1 LEIAWAGSTCLEG
14 SNPSLSASA
23 PRRLARRSGSARRSG
38 YVRAVRRPVIGLCAA
53 VENVSYRVWSD
64 AAVMLPRAY
73 VERVSE
79 AGGLAILLP
88 PDDAL
93 AEAPDEVL
101 ELLDALVLA
110 GGSDVDPMTYGAAP
124 HPSVQETDPG
134 RDRFELALAHRALER
149 DLPLLG
155 VCRGMQML
163 NVAAG
168 GTLIQHIP
176 DLLSS
181 DRHRREPGVFA
192 EHEVRLD
199 PGSLASRAV
208 GAERTTVWSHHH
220 QAVDELGAGV
230 VASGWSV
237 EDDLV
242 EAIELPGRRFAL
254 GVLWHPEVDG
264 ASRVVAA
271 LVDEARTRRGAA
283 APAG

>member
-1 LEIAWAGSTCLEG
+1 
-14 SNPSLSASA
+14 
-23 PRRLARRSGSARRSG
+23 
-38 YVRAVRRPVIGLCAA
+38 VRRPVIGLCAA

-73 VERVSE
+73 AERVSE

-93 AEAPDEVL
+93 AEGPDEL
-101 ELLDALVLA
+101 LDLLDALVLA
-110 GGSDVDPMTYGAAP
+110 GGSDIDPMTYGAAP
-124 HPSVQETDPG
+124 HPTVHETDPA

-155 VCRGMQML
+155 ICRGMQML
-163 NVAAG
+163 NVSAG
-168 GTLIQHIP
+168 GTLLPHIP
-176 DLLSS
+176 DLLGS
-181 DRHRREPGVFA
+181 DRHRREPGVFS

-199 PGSLASRAV
+199 PASLATRA
-208 GAERTTVWSHHH
+208 AAADRTTVCSHHH
-220 QAVDELGAGV
+220 QAADELGEGV
-230 VASGWSV
+230 VASGWSA
-237 EDDLV
+237 DDELV

-264 ASRVVAA
+264 GSRVVAA
-271 LVDEARTRRGAA
+271 LVDEARARRGAV